1 MTGLSIQHYTAFIP
15 TGIAFI
21 ICGQLISRQRLSWG
35 KTLLAFLFYYV
46 EGFVATNF
54 LGADSPYKMLLIV
67 ACYLL
72 VFRTI
77 HGFKGQRLLLNAF
90 SMLLVTFTAD
100 IIAGLV
106 CMSIFTSQE
115 IAEMRYMLTV
125 KTYVLQCCSGFMMVF
140 NALLWRGG
148 AMLLRRLSRLRGLGY
163 IIRPLLM
170 FLTIGILFMLALL
183 RVEGTDQVV
192 RLQQVLPD
200 FIVIILLLVTGATYI
215 VQDIRHFRQV
225 QENNTLLYQ
234 QSLQQL
240 LLQDTRVFRHNI
252 ANMLYGLQGMLL
264 RGDMDELNAYYRYMI
279 ESCQIIN
286 NDNVVALKRIP
297 SMAIS
302 SLLLNKVQEANA
314 ERIPFYV
321 TVEEN
326 VHWHGLSEVDMTVLL
341 GILIDNALEAAREAS
356 APYVSF
362 EARSSG
368 RALALT
374 IRNTYRDGEPPVFT
388 FPMSSTKPGHSGL
401 GLRTVEKMLAKKSN
415 VLFNIYPQG
424 RYVEASLICY

>member
-1 MTGLSIQHYTAFIP
+1 MTGLSIQHYTAIIP

-46 EGFVATNF
+46 EGFVATIF

-424 RYVEASLICY
+424 RYVEASLVCY

>member
-15 TGIAFI
+15 TCIAFI
-21 ICGQLISRQRLSWG
+21 ICGQLISRERLSWG
-35 KTLLAFLFYYV
+35 KTLLVFLFYYV

-264 RGDMDELNAYYRYMI
+264 RGDMDELNAYYRNMI

-424 RYVEASLICY
+424 RYVEASLVCY

>member
-77 HGFKGQRLLLNAF
+77 HGFKSQRLLLNAF

-106 CMSIFTSQE
+106 CMNIFTSQE

-125 KTYVLQCCSGFMMVF
+125 KTYILQCCSGLMMVL

-148 AMLLRRLSRLRGLGY
+148 AILLRRLSRLRGLGY

-264 RGDMDELNAYYRYMI
+264 RGDMDALHAYYRYMI

-401 GLRTVEKMLAKKSN
+401 GLRTVEKMLAKKSH

-424 RYVEASLICY
+424 RYVEASLVCY